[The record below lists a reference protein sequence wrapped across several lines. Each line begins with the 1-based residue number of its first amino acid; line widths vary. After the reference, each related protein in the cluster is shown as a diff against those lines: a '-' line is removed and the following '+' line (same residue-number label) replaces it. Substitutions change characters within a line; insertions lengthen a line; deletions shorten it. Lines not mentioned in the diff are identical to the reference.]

1 MTQADSA
8 QALRMSLD
16 SDPTPGDGASV
27 LTPLPDGWASF
38 CSKPYRHQD
47 EDMPAHWYATP
58 PWHVDTLRLNRGP
71 QATMGLE
78 QTVHAPTWQRLHIE
92 VAKQCELYD
101 RLIAEEGG

>member
-38 CSKPYRHQD
+38 CSKPDQRQGWGS
-47 EDMPAHWYATP
+47 HWYATP
-58 PWHVDTLRLNRGP
+58 PWHVDTLR
-71 QATMGLE
+71 ATKGHKETVGLA
-78 QTVHAPTWQRLHIE
+78 QTVHADTWQRLHVE